1 VGGAAAVAVV
11 AVGVALPADPAEL
24 LEAAG
29 DPQMATST
37 SLKRFNLALEKDIF
51 ELVFSGFSV

>member
-1 VGGAAAVAVV
+1 V